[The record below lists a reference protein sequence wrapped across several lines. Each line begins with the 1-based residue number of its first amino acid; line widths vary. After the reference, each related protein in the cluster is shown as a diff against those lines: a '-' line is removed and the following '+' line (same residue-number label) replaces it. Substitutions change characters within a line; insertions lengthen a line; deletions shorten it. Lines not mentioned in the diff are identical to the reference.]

1 MRCAVCS
8 KGTARSARIEMKRT
22 VAGHVFTATV
32 RGRVCDACDEA
43 FFDDAVVA
51 RVDLAIARA
60 LVDADLGSGEAFR
73 FVRKVVGLRANELA
87 ALLAVTKDITRGG
100 RRVRCRSTAGPRRS
114 LAMMLLDREA
124 GVTATQDALRA
135 LSRPKPLRKQG
146 GAQGRVAGAGPDQP

>member
-1 MRCAVCS
+1 MRCAMCG

-32 RGRVCDACDEA
+32 RGRACDACDEA
-43 FFDDAVVA
+43 FYDDAVVA

-73 FVRKVVGLRANELA
+73 FVRKVVGLQANELA
-87 ALLAVTKDITRGG
+87 ALLAVTKETVSRWETGKVPIDRGA
-100 RRVRCRSTAGPRRS
+100 SAL

-124 GVTATQDALRA
+124 GTTTTQDALRA
-135 LSRPKPLRKQG
+135 LRRPKPLRK
-146 GAQGRVAGAGPDQP
+146 RVELKVA